1 MLDYIIILGMMLLY
15 TAVVFVGHYLASK
28 EKTWIFGVLL
38 MITSAVALYSGLYF
52 YGRMY
57 D

>member
-1 MLDYIIILGMMLLY
+1 MLDYITILGMMLLY

-28 EKTWIFGVLL
+28 EKTRIFGVLL